1 MVKKNNIY
9 ILGILFLTQ
18 NARQITNQ
26 KNNNNTNITFIYTT
40 SDHPIIRRII
50 YVPSVTH
57 IVVIILE
64 PLLITHLVATQWGD
78 VTMSGDR
85 MKPNGV
91 SGAQYL
97 AYK

>member
-9 ILGILFLTQ
+9 IRYIIFNTKCE
-18 NARQITNQ
+18 TNYKS

>member
-1 MVKKNNIY
+1 MRDKLQIKKTI
-9 ILGILFLTQ
+9 
-18 NARQITNQ
+18 
-26 KNNNNTNITFIYTT
+26 NNNNNNNNADITFIYST
-40 SDHPIIRRII
+40 SDHPIIRRTI